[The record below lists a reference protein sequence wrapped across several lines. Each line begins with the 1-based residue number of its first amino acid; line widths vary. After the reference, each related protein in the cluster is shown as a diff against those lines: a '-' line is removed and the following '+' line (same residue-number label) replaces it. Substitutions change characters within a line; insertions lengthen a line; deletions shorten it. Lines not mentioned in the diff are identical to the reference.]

1 MTRDDFWVQEQLGDL
16 YVPSIFADY
25 PSGLQARAF
34 TRVSRAVERWPDL
47 LAGVVWDPASE
58 RIVIKATPGGVR
70 RANKIVARLAEAGVA
85 DEIVVE
91 QVAYSSAALESL
103 HMRVI
108 KDNYAWLGRYAAS
121 VTGSTGDTMTN
132 AVIVDVEHPLSEEMI
147 EITRAGWGSDVR
159 LRFAPGS
166 RMVLQ

>member
-34 TRVSRAVERWPDL
+34 NRVERAVGRWPDL
-47 LAGVVWDPASE
+47 LAAVVWDPASQ
-58 RIVIKATPGGVR
+58 RIVMKAVPDGLR
-70 RANKIVARLAEAGVA
+70 RAHKIATRLAEAGVTE
-85 DEIVVE
+85 EIVVE
-91 QVAYSSAALESL
+91 QVAYSASALKAL
-103 HMRVI
+103 HMSVI
-108 KDNYAWLGRYAAS
+108 KDNWGWLGNHAAS

-132 AVIVDVEHPLSEEMI
+132 AVIVDVEDPLSEEMI
-147 EITRAGWGSDVR
+147 EITRARWGSDVR

-166 RMVLQ
+166 RMILQ